1 MFSVFTCQFSQ
12 SVSRSEA
19 LQCGRNE
26 KTEYSEGKKSYY
38 NCKSSK
44 MLNNDQILNSLFDP
58 QLF

>member
-1 MFSVFTCQFSQ
+1 MFSVITCQFSQ

-19 LQCGRNE
+19 LQCGSNE

-44 MLNNDQILNSLFDP
+44 MLNNDHILNSL
-58 QLF
+58 LF